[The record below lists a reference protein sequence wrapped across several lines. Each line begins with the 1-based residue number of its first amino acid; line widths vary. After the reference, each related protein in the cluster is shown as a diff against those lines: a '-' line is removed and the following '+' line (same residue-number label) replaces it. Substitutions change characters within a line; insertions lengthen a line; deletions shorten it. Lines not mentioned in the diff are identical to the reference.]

1 MVVGLLGAEA
11 VQVHAAFTAAL
22 VGEEGGGRVA
32 HALLVGGERERRV
45 AADGALA
52 LDCFGGCAGRYGA
65 AWGEF
70 RLAPLVDV
78 GLVVVGLSGPEL
90 LRVESGG
97 CRCEEGRGQSEDGEV
112 HCGNWILL
120 SGLVSI
126 WRVKLL
132 IKRPL

>member
-1 MVVGLLGAEA
+1 MVVSLLGAET
-11 VQVHAAFTAAL
+11 VHVHAAFTAAL

-45 AADGALA
+45 TAYGALA

-70 RLAPLVDV
+70 WLAKLVDV
-78 GLVVVGLSGPEL
+78 GLVVVGLSWPEL

-97 CRCEEGRGQSEDGEV
+97 CGCEEGSGESEDGEM
-112 HCGNWILL
+112 HFGNWFIFWV
-120 SGLVSI
+120 LVSI
-126 WRVKLL
+126 WRGKFVD
-132 IKRPL
+132 